1 MHRGLF
7 MASNNILDNQALDI
21 LFREARTHRKWQ
33 NKEVSDV
40 LIKAV
45 YDLMKLGATEAN
57 TCPARFV
64 FVKTPEAKM
73 RLKPHL
79 DAGNVDKTMTA
90 PLTAI
95 IAYDIKFYEL
105 MPKLFPHE
113 PTARSWFEGKE
124 EKIKLVTMR
133 NSSLQAAYLML
144 AARALGM
151 DCGPM
156 GGFNAEG
163 VDKEFFPD
171 GQYKVNFLCN
181 IGYGDPSALFP
192 RGPRL
197 SFDEACE
204 IL

>member
-1 MHRGLF
+1 MTAAHK
-7 MASNNILDNQALDI
+7 ILDDQALDT
-21 LFREARTHRKWQ
+21 LFREARTFRKWQ
-33 NKEVSDV
+33 DKDVTEV

-45 YDLMKLGATEAN
+45 YDLMKMGPTEAN

-64 FVKTPEAKM
+64 FVKTPAAKA

-90 PLTAI
+90 PMTAI
-95 IAYDIKFYEL
+95 IAHDMQFFDQ

-113 PTARSWFEGKE
+113 PTARSWFAGKD
-124 EKIKLVTMR
+124 EKIKLVTLR

-144 AARALGM
+144 AARALGL

-156 GGFNAEG
+156 GGFKAEG
-163 VDKEFFPD
+163 INQEFFPD

-181 IGYGDPSALFP
+181 IGYGDSEGMFP

-197 SFDEACE
+197 DFDEACE
-204 IL
+204 II

>member
-1 MHRGLF
+1 MTAAHK
-7 MASNNILDNQALDI
+7 ILDDQALDT
-21 LFREARTHRKWQ
+21 LFREARTFRKWQ
-33 NKEVSDV
+33 DKDVTEVLV
-40 LIKAV
+40 KAV
-45 YDLMKLGATEAN
+45 YDLMKMGPTEAN

-64 FVKTPEAKM
+64 FVKTPAAKA

-90 PLTAI
+90 PMTAI
-95 IAYDIKFYEL
+95 IAHDMQFFDQ

-113 PTARSWFEGKE
+113 LTARSWFAGKD
-124 EKIKLVTMR
+124 EKIKLVTLR

-144 AARALGM
+144 AARALGL

-156 GGFNAEG
+156 GGFKAEG
-163 VDKEFFPD
+163 INQEFFPN

-181 IGYGDPSALFP
+181 IGYGDSEGMFP

-197 SFDEACE
+197 DFDEACE
-204 IL
+204 II

>member
-1 MHRGLF
+1 
-7 MASNNILDNQALDI
+7 MAGAHKILDDQGLDL

-33 NKEVSDV
+33 DKDVSEV

-45 YDLMKLGATEAN
+45 YDLMKMGPTEAN

-64 FVKTPEAKM
+64 FVKTPEAKL

-95 IAYDIKFYEL
+95 IAHDMQFYDQ

-113 PTARSWFEGKE
+113 PTARSWFAGKE
-124 EKIKLVTMR
+124 EKIKVVAMR

-144 AARALGM
+144 AARALGLN
-151 DCGPM
+151 CGPM

-163 VDKEFFPD
+163 INKEFFAD

-181 IGYGDPSALFP
+181 IGYGDASALFP
-192 RGPRL
+192 RSPRL
-197 SFDEACE
+197 DFDEACE
-204 IL
+204 II

>member
-1 MHRGLF
+1 LAGAHK
-7 MASNNILDNQALDI
+7 ILDDHGLDL

-33 NKEVSDV
+33 NKDVTEV

-45 YDLMKLGATEAN
+45 YDLMKMGPTEAN

-64 FVKTPEAKM
+64 FVKTPEGKE

-95 IAYDIKFYEL
+95 IAYDTQFYEQ

-113 PTARSWFEGKE
+113 PTARSWFAGKE

-144 AARALGM
+144 AARSLGL

-156 GGFNAEG
+156 GGFNADG
-163 VDKEFFPD
+163 INKEFFAD
-171 GQYKVNFLCN
+171 DQYKVNFLCN
-181 IGYGDPSALFP
+181 IGYGDDTVLFP
-192 RGPRL
+192 RSPRL
-197 SFDEACE
+197 EFDEACE
-204 IL
+204 IV

>member
-1 MHRGLF
+1 MT
-7 MASNNILDNQALDI
+7 ASHKILDDQALDT
-21 LFREARTHRKWQ
+21 LFRKARTFRKWQ
-33 NKEVSDV
+33 DRDVTEV

-45 YDLMKLGATEAN
+45 YDLMKMGPTEAN

-64 FVKTPEAKM
+64 FVKTADAKA

-79 DAGNVDKTMTA
+79 DAGNVDKTMSA
-90 PLTAI
+90 PMTAI
-95 IAYDIKFYEL
+95 IAHDMQFFDQ

-113 PTARSWFEGKE
+113 PTARNWFAGKD
-124 EKIKLVTMR
+124 EKIKLVTLR

-144 AARALGM
+144 AARALGL

-163 VDKEFFPD
+163 INQEFFPD

-181 IGYGDPSALFP
+181 IGYGDSEGMFP

-197 SFDEACE
+197 DFDEACE
-204 IL
+204 II